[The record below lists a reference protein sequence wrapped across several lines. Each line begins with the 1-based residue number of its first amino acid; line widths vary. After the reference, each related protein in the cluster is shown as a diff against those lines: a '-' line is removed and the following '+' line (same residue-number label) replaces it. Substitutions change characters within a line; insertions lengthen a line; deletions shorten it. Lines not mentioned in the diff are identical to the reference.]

1 MLSKKVQDAL
11 NDQINA
17 ELGSAYLYLSMSA
30 WFEAENLPGS
40 AKWMR
45 RQAREEVA
53 HAMRLFDFVNDCNG
67 RVTLKAVEEPQ
78 VEFKSVLAVWEMTLK
93 QEESVTARIHALY
106 SLAVNENDVRTQ
118 GMLQW
123 FVSEQIEE
131 EKTATTMLE
140 QVKRIGP
147 SSSAIFFLDRH
158 LGKEAEEK
166 E

>member
-1 MLSKKVQDAL
+1 MLSKNVQDAL

-67 RVTLKAVEEPQ
+67 RVTLKAVKEPP
-78 VEFKSVLAVWEMTLK
+78 VDFKSALAVWETTLK
-93 QEESVTARIHALY
+93 QEEGVTARIHALY
-106 SLAVNENDVRTQ
+106 SLALKEDDFRTQ
-118 GMLQW
+118 GMLHW
-123 FVSEQIEE
+123 FVNEQIEE
-131 EKTATTMLE
+131 EKTATTILE

>member
-1 MLSKKVQDAL
+1 MLSKNVQDAL

-30 WFEAENLPGS
+30 WFEAENLQGS
-40 AKWMR
+40 GKWMR

-67 RVTLKAVEEPQ
+67 RVTLKAVEGPQ
-78 VEFKSVLAVWEMTLK
+78 ADFKSVLAVWETTLK
-93 QEESVTARIHALY
+93 QEEGVTARIHALC
-106 SLAVNENDVRTQ
+106 SLALKEDDFRTQ

-123 FVSEQIEE
+123 FVNEQIEE
-131 EKTATTMLE
+131 EKTATTILE